1 MSHFLIIV
9 GQYEMNSAG
18 TQACLVKSVTSPST
32 LSDACIAPGYPALTS
47 PAGSNV
53 SHSNGFGKLIVNYFT
68 FCASLILSLKKN
80 SLVIIL
86 GAYFKKYF

>member
-1 MSHFLIIV
+1 
-9 GQYEMNSAG
+9 MNSAG

-68 FCASLILSLKKN
+68 FSPSLILSLKKN
-80 SLVIIL
+80 SLVIIS